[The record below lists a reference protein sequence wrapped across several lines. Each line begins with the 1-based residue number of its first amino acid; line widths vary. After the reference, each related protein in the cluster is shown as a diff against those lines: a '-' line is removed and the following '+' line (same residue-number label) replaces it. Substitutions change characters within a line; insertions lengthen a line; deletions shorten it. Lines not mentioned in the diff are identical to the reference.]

1 MRKFVGVRIPNL
13 FRASVKMEKS
23 KLIQKRFFSVK
34 EAAFYS
40 SLSTRLIYQ
49 KLKEGTIRF
58 YRVGRKIV
66 LDRQDLD
73 RFVMTNMIMSSDE
86 LREVL
91 KEKMRRR

>member
-1 MRKFVGVRIPNL
+1 MKKPSPAIEKRFY
-13 FRASVKMEKS
+13 SVK
-23 KLIQKRFFSVK
+23 Q
-34 EAAFYS
+34 AAFYS

-73 RFVMTNMIMSSDE
+73 AFVMANEFKNSDQI
-86 LREVL
+86 REIL
-91 KEKMRRR
+91 KEKKLI